1 MCPGCGRSYK
11 HRQSLHKHQKGC
23 VHAEAD
29 PPSAPGSAS
38 GGGGSNAELLK
49 VNAYYQKEISQ
60 LHRDFDLLENR
71 VKHMVRVTYR

>member
-1 MCPGCGRSYK
+1 M
-11 HRQSLHKHQKGC
+11 RQRAFL
-23 VHAEAD
+23 
-29 PPSAPGSAS
+29 
-38 GGGGSNAELLK
+38 GGLDAELLK